1 MRLLARA
8 RQSDRVKLAD
18 LRGDVSIPTVN
29 YVVTRDSAMAAWW
42 AMASSRGPPLTPIMH
57 SLKRDNRTRGAT
69 DGLLRMPKD
78 GRNIFI
84 SNMVKVWNYFPDL
97 AAAKTPSMAAA
108 YIRKKMQSALPV

>member
-1 MRLLARA
+1 
-8 RQSDRVKLAD
+8 
-18 LRGDVSIPTVN
+18 
-29 YVVTRDSAMAAWW
+29 MAAWR
-42 AMASSRGPPLTPIMH
+42 ALVSPAGSPLSPIMA
-57 SLKRDNRTRGAT
+57 SLKRDGRTRGAT